1 MDIAILGCGW
11 LGLPLGES
19 LAKSNT
25 VKGSV
30 TSTEKFLQL
39 QDKGITPFC
48 IDLNVINVEAL
59 QDFLDG
65 CDVLIISIPPKAGV
79 KSNLSY
85 TERIK
90 ELILHIASSGVKNVL
105 FTSSISVYGEDES
118 LPVVDETTLPVP
130 LTESGKQ
137 VLQAEKILQECPDFK
152 TTIIRLGG
160 LVGGERHPVYHLA
173 GKQNLENANGPVNLI
188 NREECIDIITRIIE
202 KELWGEVF
210 VAVHP
215 TTKSRKE
222 YYTEKAKEFGLP
234 EPHFSEG
241 ASTKGKIVRGQK
253 KLATVL
259 GFSFFK

>member
-1 MDIAILGCGW
+1 MNIAILGCGW

-30 TSTEKFLQL
+30 TSTERFPLLQE
-39 QDKGITPFC
+39 KGIMPFC
-48 IDLNVINVEAL
+48 IDLNAPDVEVL
-59 QDFLDG
+59 QNFLDG

-79 KSNLSY
+79 KSDLSY
-85 TERIK
+85 PERIK
-90 ELILHIASSGVKNVL
+90 IIIPHIASSGVKNVL
-105 FTSSISVYGEDES
+105 FTSSVSVYGEDES
-118 LPVVDETTLPVP
+118 LPVVDETTLPNP
-130 LTESGKQ
+130 QTESGKQ
-137 VLQAEKILQECPDFK
+137 VLEAEMLLQDCPDFK

-188 NREECIDIITRIIE
+188 NREECIDIITRIIQRQC
-202 KELWGEVF
+202 WGEVF
-210 VAVHP
+210 TAVHP

-234 EPHFSEG
+234 EPQFSEG
-241 ASTKGKIVRGQK
+241 GSSKGKVVKGQD
-253 KLATVL
+253 KLAALL
-259 GFSFFK
+259 GFTFV